1 MLGAGLQGQGLDGS
15 NATCFTLDGGGG
27 GVTFACR
34 NCAASP
40 NSPFAKSSTLEFWV
54 KSTEGS
60 SSSSAVVPN
69 LRVRCLRA

>member
-1 MLGAGLQGQGLDGS
+1 VLGAGLQGQGLGGS
-15 NATCFTLDGGGG
+15 NATCFTLDGNGG

-40 NSPFAKSSTLEFWV
+40 SSPFAKSSTLEFSV

-60 SSSSAVVPN
+60 SGSSAVVPN